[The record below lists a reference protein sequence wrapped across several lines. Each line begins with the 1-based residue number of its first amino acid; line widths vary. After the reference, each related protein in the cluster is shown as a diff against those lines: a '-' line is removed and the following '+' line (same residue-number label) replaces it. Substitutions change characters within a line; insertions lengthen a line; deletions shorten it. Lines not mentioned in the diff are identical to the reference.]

1 MNLIDDIKTESLY
14 TSDSH
19 RRDAIGHSLNVEDV
33 SDDEFIIIQDN
44 EIIEDESDIPYN
56 RELSKT
62 DNRINRSRNLSWED
76 MLELE
81 DV

>member
-1 MNLIDDIKTESLY
+1 MNLIDDIKTELLY

-56 RELSKT
+56 RELSKI
-62 DNRINRSRNLSWED
+62 DNRVNRSRNLSWDEIS
-76 MLELE
+76 ELE